1 MIQIALFAA
10 VALVRIEAAS
20 FETRGAATRI
30 TQKILDLRHLVFT
43 GSPLPYYYRGLLLL
57 NVVGLMGYGV
67 FNRV

>member
-1 MIQIALFAA
+1 MRCGGRAA
-10 VALVRIEAAS
+10 RFFFFGLKKGFRA
-20 FETRGAATRI
+20 RGQKK
-30 TQKILDLRHLVFT
+30 QKIVDLRHLVFT